1 MSHYVLELF
10 LDPKTERAVQSLWG
24 AVDALAGWTPQVR
37 GAARPH
43 VSVCSCPSLD
53 EDALRQ
59 ALAALAADTPP
70 LTVEFA
76 SVAAFASAEGVV
88 FLAPVVTADLLAL
101 HVRLVEAMRQSGATV
116 PDLYQPGR
124 WVPHCTLA
132 QGLPPELVSQAVA
145 VALRQWSPVVG
156 RIERVVLVDVS
167 PPRSRVVAQC
177 RLKGQEVQDA
187 H

>member
-1 MSHYVLELF
+1 MSHFVLELF
-10 LDPKTERAVQSLWG
+10 LDPNTERAVHGLWG
-24 AVDALAGWTPQVR
+24 AVDALAGWTPQAR

-53 EDALRQ
+53 EDAFGR

-70 LTVEFA
+70 LSIEFA
-76 SVAAFASAEGVV
+76 SVTSFASAEGVV

-145 VALRQWSPVVG
+145 VALRRWSPTVG
-156 RIERVVLVDVS
+156 RIEQVGLVDVS

-177 RLKGQEVQDA
+177 PLKGQEVQDA
-187 H
+187 R

>member
-24 AVDALAGWTPQVR
+24 MVDALAGWTPQVR

-53 EDALRQ
+53 EDASRQ
-59 ALAALAADTPP
+59 ELAALAADSPP
-70 LTVEFA
+70 LRIEFA
-76 SVAAFASAEGVV
+76 SVATFASAEGVI
-88 FLAPVVTADLLAL
+88 FLAPVVTADLLEL

-132 QGLPPELVSQAVA
+132 QRLPPELVSQAVA
-145 VALRQWSPVVG
+145 VALRQWSPAGG
-156 RIERVVLVDVS
+156 RIEQVVLLDVS
-167 PPRSRVVAQC
+167 PPQSRVVAQC
-177 RLKGQEVQDA
+177 PLKGQEV
-187 H
+187 

>member
-1 MSHYVLELF
+1 MSQYVLELF

-24 AVDALAGWTPQVR
+24 VVDALAGWTPQVR

-53 EDALRQ
+53 EDAFGR

-70 LTVEFA
+70 LRIEFA
-76 SVAAFASAEGVV
+76 SVASFASAEGVI
-88 FLAPVVTADLLAL
+88 FLAPVVTTDLLAL
-101 HVRLVEAMRQSGATV
+101 HVRLMEAMRQSGATV

-132 QGLPPELVSQAVA
+132 QGLPPELVSHAVA
-145 VALRQWSPVVG
+145 VALRQWSPAVG
-156 RIERVVLVDVS
+156 RIERVGLVDLS
-167 PPRSRVVAQC
+167 PPQSRVVAQWP
-177 RLKGQEVQDA
+177 LKDQEVQDVR
-187 H
+187 